1 MESLTEKEALLICRE
16 QWQWLAETGSTDKGY
31 ILRQKGLDVE
41 ANCMCCEY
49 DNQMLRE
56 NGNQDEPSC
65 TFCPLESI
73 AWGEAG
79 MDCLS
84 RRSIYAVWDS
94 AWEDTPEDLQIRKAA
109 ASDMVCSCSYALQEK
124 GYE

>member
-31 ILRQKGLDVE
+31 ILRERGIAAE
-41 ANCMCCEY
+41 ASCMCCEY
-49 DNQMLRE
+49 DNQMLLKA
-56 NGNQDEPSC
+56 GNRFKDLC

-73 AWGEAG
+73 AWGEQG
-79 MDCLS
+79 DCLS
-84 RRSIYAVWDS
+84 GNSIFYVWEW
-94 AWEDTPEDLQIRKAA
+94 AWEDTPKDKRIRMAA
-109 ASDMVCSCSYALQEK
+109 AADMVCSISFALREK